1 MKSEKFIPVILK
13 KSCTL
18 KASYFENG
26 IKQGSTFVQEF
37 DINKATGKEITLL
50 NQPRKRYSVGGAFSL
65 VNGVEGI
72 LPWSGRD
79 WLGFLGDD
87 LEATIDLKNEQEIR
101 QVTVDVL
108 NAELSWIYL
117 PKEIEI
123 LVSDDGLN
131 FQSVSK
137 IDWSVINTFER
148 NVTINFDKIKTRY
161 VKIVAKN
168 FGKIPAGKPGE
179 GTDAW
184 LFVDEISIN

>member
-1 MKSEKFIPVILK
+1 
-13 KSCTL
+13 
-18 KASYFENG
+18 
-26 IKQGSTFVQEF
+26 
-37 DINKATGKEITLL
+37 
-50 NQPRKRYSVGGAFSL
+50 VGGAFSL
-65 VNGVEGI
+65 VDGIEGM

-87 LEATIDLKNEQEIR
+87 LNATIDLGKEEEIS
-101 QVTVDVL
+101 QLTVDCL

-123 LVSDDGLN
+123 FVSTDGIN
-131 FQSVSK
+131 FQSVIK
-137 IDWSVINTFER
+137 IGWNEINKFER
-148 NVTINFDKIKTRY
+148 NVTISFDKIKTKY